1 MKGADESSFLFIS
14 GPSGSY
20 YFEEIISNATNV
32 SITSVESAFVGMLQS
47 TQKRDLSMYEALT
60 NFYTRSND
68 DIALITVYFTNINI
82 DEEIVILRK
91 VNDTEALL
99 SDINQG
105 LKDMPE
111 LPQQNMT
118 LISIGEIT
126 RRIGNFLYQNLSI
139 INNLIKVYQGKYY
152 NCC

>member
-1 MKGADESSFLFIS
+1 
-14 GPSGSY
+14 
-20 YFEEIISNATNV
+20 
-32 SITSVESAFVGMLQS
+32 
-47 TQKRDLSMYEALT
+47 MYEALT

-139 INNLIKVYQGKYY
+139 LPNK
-152 NCC
+152 

>member
-1 MKGADESSFLFIS
+1 
-14 GPSGSY
+14 
-20 YFEEIISNATNV
+20 
-32 SITSVESAFVGMLQS
+32 
-47 TQKRDLSMYEALT
+47 MYEALT

-126 RRIGNFLYQNLSI
+126 RRLGNFLYQNLSI
-139 INNLIKVYQGKYY
+139 LHNK
-152 NCC
+152 

>member
-1 MKGADESSFLFIS
+1 MRGVDESSFSFIS
-14 GPSGSY
+14 GTSGSY
-20 YFEEIISNATNV
+20 YFEQIIANATNV
-32 SITSVESAFVGMLQS
+32 SVTSVESAFIGMLQS

>member
-1 MKGADESSFLFIS
+1 
-14 GPSGSY
+14 
-20 YFEEIISNATNV
+20 
-32 SITSVESAFVGMLQS
+32 
-47 TQKRDLSMYEALT
+47 MYEALT

-139 INNLIKVYQGKYY
+139 LPTFQKSHQGVSRQIL
-152 NCC
+152 

>member
-1 MKGADESSFLFIS
+1 
-14 GPSGSY
+14 
-20 YFEEIISNATNV
+20 
-32 SITSVESAFVGMLQS
+32 
-47 TQKRDLSMYEALT
+47 MYEALT

-126 RRIGNFLYQNLSI
+126 RRIGNFLYQNFSI
-139 INNLIKVYQGKYY
+139 LPNIIKVYQGK
-152 NCC
+152 